1 MSHTVG
7 IGLSFER
14 TGRWMIAADATFAK
28 WSGMKYTEGL
38 TNSLF
43 GSSAASYGPYSSY
56 ALGFEKSGS
65 MDASS
70 YWGRISWSAGVHVQ
84 QGLMRLMLN
93 GEESRIDEWGASA
106 GVSLPMRKGRS
117 LLTLS
122 VGYSSMGNKELLQRE
137 TITFGI
143 GVSTC
148 ERWFVKRKY
157 N

>member
-1 MSHTVG
+1 
-7 IGLSFER
+7 
-14 TGRWMIAADATFAK
+14 
-28 WSGMKYTEGL
+28 
-38 TNSLF
+38 
-43 GSSAASYGPYSSY
+43 
-56 ALGFEKSGS
+56 
-65 MDASS
+65 
-70 YWGRISWSAGVHVQ
+70 
-84 QGLMRLMLN
+84 
-93 GEESRIDEWGASA
+93 
-106 GVSLPMRKGRS
+106 MRKGRS